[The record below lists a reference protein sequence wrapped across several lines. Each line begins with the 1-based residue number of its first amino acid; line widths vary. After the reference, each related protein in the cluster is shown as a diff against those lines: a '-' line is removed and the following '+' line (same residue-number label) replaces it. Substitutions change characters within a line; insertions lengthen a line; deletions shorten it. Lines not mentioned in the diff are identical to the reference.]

1 MGTTK
6 TKKPRGRPP
15 KATTLD
21 DTLKLRLS
29 TEQRQLIERAAEQV
43 TAERGAVNV
52 SGWIRETLLE
62 RAREV
67 LGETQR

>member
-6 TKKPRGRPP
+6 RQRGRPP
-15 KATTLD
+15 KATPMD
-21 DTLKLRLS
+21 DALKLRLS
-29 TEQRQLIERAAEQV
+29 AAQRQFIERAAERV

-52 SGWIRETLLE
+52 SGWIREVLLE

-67 LGETQR
+67 LGDEPG